1 MLGVLTPRGGG
12 EEIPLLKKRLLV
24 GRRDGCDI
32 ALAFPNI
39 SGKHCELE
47 LINGYWQ
54 LRDLGSANGTRVNG
68 EKIET
73 KWLMPGDE
81 IGFAKHFYVINYTP
95 ATNGPRPEDGIDV
108 GVGLLKK
115 AGLMNDLYG
124 TGTGASNPS
133 PRPSASGKTQ
143 PEPPQPPKPP
153 EDDDEIDV
161 MKWLAGE

>member
-47 LINGYWQ
+47 FINGYWQ
-54 LRDLGSANGTRVNG
+54 IRDLGSANGTRVNG
-68 EKIET
+68 EKIDT

-81 IGFAKHFYVINYTP
+81 VGFAKHFYTIQYTP
-95 ATNGPRPEDGIDV
+95 LGDGPRPEDGINL
-108 GVGLLKK
+108 GEGLLKK
-115 AGLMNDLYG
+115 AGLLNDLFG
-124 TGTGASNPS
+124 NAPS
-133 PRPSASGKTQ
+133 PRGDSKR
-143 PEPPQPPKPP
+143 PPAPPKPTPPKPP

-161 MKWLAGE
+161 MKWLSGE